1 MRDAGTRDDPLVE
14 EISYEISSSASVRS
28 PYIYRGSSLPP
39 FGGVGSLAESELGR
53 TRPARGGGG
62 LRRPS
67 RVGARQLRRPV
78 RDANSERINCPPPYG
93 GRDAIYATFALRAD
107 LQLEDFPFGKLRFGA
122 PLPVRGA
129 REGGGASLFAST
141 SFRARH
147 FLKFSKG

>member
-53 TRPARGGGG
+53 VR
-62 LRRPS
+62 RRPS

>member
-62 LRRPS
+62 PRP
-67 RVGARQLRRPV
+67 AR
-78 RDANSERINCPPPYG
+78 
-93 GRDAIYATFALRAD
+93 
-107 LQLEDFPFGKLRFGA
+107 
-122 PLPVRGA
+122 
-129 REGGGASLFAST
+129 GGGGPPRPWRDGSAGVPHGLAH
-141 SFRARH
+141 ANYDAP
-147 FLKFSKG
+147 